1 MSSGTGVGCLS
12 STVTSCCCLKIYDR
26 DAAVHQI
33 LSETTDPDGPSLLA
47 RLCWCQC
54 APIPRKDAGIKD
66 IEAISAFAGVTLQS
80 GSHATAGSLETLR
93 WGDYDAATR
102 TLRTTGFGGW
112 YQPYN
117 TGTWTEPIN
126 PIWCFLLTLGRIGN
140 ATYEFKFSEDFQ
152 RADII
157 GRGNLLVFCCCCCP
171 CIPPWFS
178 LPECLIKNY
187 MVQADSSVRG
197 DHFECYSGFCGQE
210 PRYYYDLLAVY
221 TIDGQGTRWTRL
233 VDELAPAQV
242 MMTI

>member
-117 TGTWTEPIN
+117 TG
-126 PIWCFLLTLGRIGN
+126 N

-197 DHFECYSGFCGQE
+197 DHFERYSGFCGQE